1 MHPLIYLPDFLKL
14 FKDLIDLLHEAV
26 CRRQDVYPLPRFSI
40 FTYQSREKDNQNQ
53 GGQETF
59 AYPNCEG
66 YNERTKRLLGGFQM
80 AETVSQTLSE
90 ELFKLLQKER
100 FVTLGTVDHE
110 SGAPSL
116 SSLSWTFAASADT
129 IRFAVDN
136 RSRILANIAKEPQV
150 VLHLIGA
157 GSSFAINGR
166 ATVKAER
173 LEGVPLKLAMAEI
186 KIEAVRDIMFYG
198 SRISVEP
205 GYEKTY
211 DKNAAAKLDNQ
222 VMTALRE
229 AN

>member
-1 MHPLIYLPDFLKL
+1 
-14 FKDLIDLLHEAV
+14 
-26 CRRQDVYPLPRFSI
+26 
-40 FTYQSREKDNQNQ
+40 
-53 GGQETF
+53 
-59 AYPNCEG
+59 
-66 YNERTKRLLGGFQM
+66 M
-80 AETVSQTLSE
+80 AETVSQSLSE
-90 ELFKLLQKER
+90 DLFNLLQKER

-116 SSLSWTFAASADT
+116 SSLSWTYAVSADT

-166 ATVKAER
+166 ASVKTDR

-205 GYEKTY
+205 QYEKTY

-222 VMTALRE
+222 VMTALKD

>member
-1 MHPLIYLPDFLKL
+1 
-14 FKDLIDLLHEAV
+14 
-26 CRRQDVYPLPRFSI
+26 
-40 FTYQSREKDNQNQ
+40 
-53 GGQETF
+53 
-59 AYPNCEG
+59 
-66 YNERTKRLLGGFQM
+66 M

-90 ELFKLLQKER
+90 DLFALLQKER

-110 SGAPSL
+110 TGAPSL
-116 SSLSWTFAASADT
+116 SSLSWALAVNSGL

-166 ATVKAER
+166 ATLKAER
-173 LEGVPLKLAMAEI
+173 LEGVPLKLALVEI
-186 KIEAVRDIMFYG
+186 AIDSVRDVMFYG

-205 GYEKTY
+205 QYEKTY

-222 VMTALRE
+222 VMTALKN
-229 AN
+229 A